1 MAGALGGECGSGW
14 TGGRASAVFRSVGG
28 APGGAAEVVVEQY
41 ARPRAE
47 YACMLR
53 ELTGS
58 AVESVGGML
67 TAAPAEEE
75 VGATAGLAARG
86 VRVRLAYPRALLA
99 VPADAVVLGRT
110 AEAGAE
116 VRVLDHVPHDLVV
129 FDGHTACLAARPAAP
144 GGPDEPLVRV
154 SGSALAASFAAIFTA
169 YWERATP
176 LSRTSAG
183 PQHAT
188 LGGRERAVIRL
199 MASGLGDERIAERLG
214 MAAADVRSVMSAL
227 MARLGAGSRFEAGY
241 KLARELD
248 PREL

>member
-99 VPADAVVLGRT
+99 VPADAVVLDRT

-227 MARLGAGSRFEAGY
+227 MARLGADSRFEAGY